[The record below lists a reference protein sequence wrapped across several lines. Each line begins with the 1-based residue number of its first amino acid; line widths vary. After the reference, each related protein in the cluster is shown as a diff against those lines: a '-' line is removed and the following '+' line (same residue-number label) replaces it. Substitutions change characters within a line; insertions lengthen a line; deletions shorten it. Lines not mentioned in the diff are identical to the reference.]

1 MCSRGGGGTAQQAAN
16 YNPSFTYLLTC
27 GAPFNS
33 SIAVDNRPWLSD
45 LPSPYLPSSTST
57 SISAYS
63 NESILT
69 SLSPLAP
76 LLSAARIFTTTT
88 SYSFPVSP
96 GRYWVRLYFY
106 PFAYQQFDP
115 SRAVF
120 SVTAD
125 LYTLFFN
132 VNILDAIASDNY
144 ESSFLFKEYSIIV
157 RGTFLI
163 LTFIPNSME
172 LGYAFVN
179 AIEVL
184 SMPSN
189 IFTDDTSPLG
199 INSPLPIG
207 VPYAAFETMHRL
219 NVGGPALTPMND
231 TQGLFRSW
239 QPNETFLWSSVGV
252 ESIGTESVHIKYDT
266 IPSML
271 IAPSIVYSTGL
282 QVSFSIADY
291 PLGLNLSFVLPVQ
304 ESFLYVVRL
313 HFCELVYASGGKR
326 VFNVYLQNQTGYTKL
341 DLGLVQPGQNHAYYR
356 DFSLQLS
363 SGETNLWIQAGPPLD
378 STSLSFN
385 KAILNGIEVWKLNN
399 TNGSLDA
406 QGAIFRSIAP
416 NSASKHKL
424 GPILG
429 ATVGG
434 VAALLLIIVG
444 IVFLKGSSGAST
456 NKKYKKPAWA
466 LSMLDDLLSNKA
478 SAASRKST
486 FKALSSTPSSIGR
499 HFALV
504 EVLNA
509 TNNFDESHVI
519 GCGGFGKVY
528 LGELDDGMKVAVKRG
543 SQESHQGIAEFETEI
558 NMLSKLRHRHLV
570 SLIGHCDE
578 LNEMILVYEYM
589 AHGTLRRHL
598 YGPNVTPLPW
608 KKRLEVCIEAARGIH
623 YLHTG
628 AAQSIIHRDV
638 KTTNILLDGNFVAK
652 MSDFGLSK
660 TGPAHEET
668 HVSTAVKGSFGYLDP
683 EYFRRQQLTEKSDVY
698 SFGVVLLEVLCA
710 RPPINLVLPGDEV
723 NLAEWAMLCKR
734 RGMMK
739 DIVDPHVAST
749 ITCKC
754 LTKLAETAEQCLAD
768 EGMSR
773 PSIGDVLWNL
783 EYALQLQEGCSDM
796 EKGFQ

>member
-1 MCSRGGGGTAQQAAN
+1 MCSRGGGGMAQQAH
-16 YNPSFTYLLTC
+16 YNPSFTYFLTC

-76 LLSAARIFTTTT
+76 LLSAARIFTATT
-88 SYSFPVSP
+88 SYSFPVLP

-120 SVTAD
+120 SVTVD

-144 ESSFLFKEYSIIV
+144 ESSFLFKEYSINV

-189 IFTDDTSPLG
+189 LFTDDTSPLG

-252 ESIGTESVHIKYDT
+252 ESISTESVHIKYKT
-266 IPSML
+266 IPSMF

-282 QVSFSIADY
+282 QVSFSTADY

-326 VFNVYLQNQTGYTKL
+326 VFNVYLQNQTGHTKL
-341 DLGLVQPGQNHAYYR
+341 DLGLIQPGENHAYYR

-363 SGETNLWIQAGPPLD
+363 SGETNLWIQAGPPLG

-399 TNGSLDA
+399 INGSLDA

-416 NSASKHKL
+416 KSASKHKL

-444 IVFLKGSSGAST
+444 IGFFKGSSGAST
-456 NKKYKKPAWA
+456 TKKHKKLAWA

-478 SAASRKST
+478 SAGSHKST
-486 FKALSSTPSSIGR
+486 SRALSSTPSSIGQ
-499 HFALV
+499 HFALI

-528 LGELDDGMKVAVKRG
+528 LGELEDGMKVAVKRG

-589 AHGTLRRHL
+589 AR
-598 YGPNVTPLPW
+598 
-608 KKRLEVCIEAARGIH
+608 
-623 YLHTG
+623 

-652 MSDFGLSK
+652 VSDFGLSK
-660 TGPAHEET
+660 TGPTHEET

-698 SFGVVLLEVLCA
+698 SFGVVLLE
-710 RPPINLVLPGDEV
+710 GYD
-723 NLAEWAMLCKR
+723 
-734 RGMMK
+734 K
-739 DIVDPHVAST
+739 DIVDPHVASS

-754 LTKLAETAEQCLAD
+754 LTKFAETAEQCLAD

-796 EKGFQ
+796 EEGVSIVELSAWQESLDEGASTREGDREGGEEEGEDVRAVFFQGVIPQGR